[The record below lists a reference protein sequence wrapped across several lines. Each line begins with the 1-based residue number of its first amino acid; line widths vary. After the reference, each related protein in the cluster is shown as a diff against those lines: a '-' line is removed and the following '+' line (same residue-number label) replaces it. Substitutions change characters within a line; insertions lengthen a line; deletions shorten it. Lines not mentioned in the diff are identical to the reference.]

1 MKYLTL
7 ACFGLFCFSLC
18 GATGCEEKLAEKYG
32 IKIQEDPPG
41 SGKYKVIED
50 PAHGQI
56 GTAVEIVK
64 DGTSGTP
71 LAPVG
76 AGIVLASSL
85 LYNFLLAR
93 AKARTAELNAQHDCT
108 HTATALALQNFV
120 NSQPEEIGK
129 ALIAHIDSVH
139 DHMDIPA
146 EHQDLIQPA
155 SKAIA

>member
-56 GTAVEIVK
+56 GQTVEIAQNA
-64 DGTSGTP
+64 TSGIP
-71 LAPVG
+71 IAGQVVG
-76 AGIVLASSL
+76 GLSL
-85 LYNFLLAR
+85 LSTLAYSILKAR
-93 AKARTAELNAQHDCT
+93 AYAKVEELNSQHDDT
-108 HTATALALQNFV
+108 HNATALALQNFV
-120 NSQPEEIGK
+120 NSQPHDIGK
-129 ALIAHIDSVH
+129 ALVAHLDAVH
-139 DHMDIPA
+139 DHMDVPA
-146 EHQDLIQPA
+146 DHQDLIQPA
-155 SKAIA
+155 LKAA